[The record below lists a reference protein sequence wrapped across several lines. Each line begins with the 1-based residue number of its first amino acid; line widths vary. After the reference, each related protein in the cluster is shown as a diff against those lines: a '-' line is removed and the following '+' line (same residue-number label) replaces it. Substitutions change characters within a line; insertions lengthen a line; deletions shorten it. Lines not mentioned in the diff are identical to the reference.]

1 MMNLPMVNY
10 QLYRDALKRQMSGG
24 TPDDDAAIVDRVLKT
39 FHFMGTIINEGAPFA
54 VDEGR
59 GQGNTQARIINLC
72 VRGRQST
79 FNVWGDI
86 RDGDQLYLKL
96 TKQTVAGT
104 DFQLDINSYGTTMP
118 ETQEIT
124 CYQFVPD
131 YNRNHAWSYLDFSK
145 GYSHNTASAHQ
156 VHYINVGRC
165 FRTQRH
171 HKFAM
176 NDKEQALRTRS
187 VLDMV
192 SKAPQFEILV
202 DPCVM

>member
-1 MMNLPMVNY
+1 MNPGPPLDTEIA
-10 QLYRDALKRQMSGG
+10 QKAL
-24 TPDDDAAIVDRVLKT
+24 DT

-96 TKQTVAGT
+96 AKQEVAGT
-104 DFQLDINSYGTTMP
+104 DFQLDINSYGTSMP
-118 ETQEIT
+118 ETPVIN
-124 CYQFVPD
+124 CYQFVPAHS
-131 YNRNHAWSYLDFSK
+131 REHSWSYQDFSK
-145 GYSHNTASAHQ
+145 GFSSNTRDEHQ
-156 VHYINVGRC
+156 VHYINIGRC

-171 HKFAM
+171 HKFNTDVKDHM
-176 NDKEQALRTRS
+176 LRIRS

-192 SKAPQFEILV
+192 SKSPQFEVLI

>member
-1 MMNLPMVNY
+1 
-10 QLYRDALKRQMSGG
+10 
-24 TPDDDAAIVDRVLKT
+24 
-39 FHFMGTIINEGAPFA
+39 MGTIINEGAPFA
-54 VDEGR
+54 VDEGS

-72 VRGRQST
+72 VRGRQTT

-86 RDGDQLYLKL
+86 KDGDQLYLKL

-104 DFQLDINSYGTTMP
+104 DFQLDITAHGSSMP

-131 YNRNHAWSYLDFSK
+131 YNRNHLWSYLDFTK
-145 GYSHNTASAHQ
+145 GYSHNTEEEFQ
-156 VHYINVGRC
+156 VHYINIGRC

-171 HKFAM
+171 HKFEMDA
-176 NDKEQALRTRS
+176 KQQQSRTRS

-192 SKAPQFEILV
+192 SKAPQFEVLI